1 MIWNV
6 TMSKSLCL
14 PGQRSLNGNPP
25 GLRHLFERER
35 CGSCSIFVFL
45 VVFEIGEP
53 PKDLDKAKR
62 LPVWA
67 WTARVPL
74 CRLLQKNRI
83 YWSTDT
89 PTVSRSIGYYR
100 QGRRGPN
107 RDQELGARSWRS
119 NSSCNNCSSSCTVS
133 VSAAEKRLRVCV

>member
-1 MIWNV
+1 MAYQGKEVWMAILQACAICLNV
-6 TMSKSLCL
+6 SVVGHVRFLY
-14 PGQRSLNGNPP
+14 
-25 GLRHLFERER
+25 
-35 CGSCSIFVFL
+35 FL

-74 CRLLQKNRI
+74 CRLLQKNKI

-119 NSSCNNCSSSCTVS
+119 NSSCNNCSSTCTVS
-133 VSAAEKRLRVCV
+133 VCAVEKCLRVCVLVSFWLPK